1 MKNMDQNMSNWQ
13 TIRRVSDLPGPVQHD
28 LEQMNLADA
37 DEAFSSGC
45 VIKPGVASS
54 RLIWA
59 ALSADGKN
67 CVVHYECG
75 GFVHTYNV
83 RQYRVGITRADI
95 TLSTIVPHCYADLD
109 ELEAALQGILNDG

>member
-1 MKNMDQNMSNWQ
+1 MRNMDQNMSKWQ
-13 TIRRVSDLPGPVQHD
+13 TIHRVSDLPAPVQRD
-28 LEQMNLADA
+28 LVQMNLADA
-37 DEAFSSGC
+37 EEAFSSGC

-59 ALSADGKN
+59 ALSADSKI

-83 RQYRVGITRADI
+83 RQYKVGITTADL
-95 TLSTIVPHCYADLD
+95 TVSTIVPQCYADLD
-109 ELEAALQGILNDG
+109 ELKAAVEGKIG

>member
-1 MKNMDQNMSNWQ
+1 MKDMDPNMSKWR
-13 TIRRVSDLPGPVQHD
+13 TISRVSDLPAPVQND

-59 ALSADGKN
+59 ALSADGKL

-83 RQYRVGITRADI
+83 RQYKVGITRAEVM
-95 TLSTIVPHCYADLD
+95 LSTIVPQGYADID
-109 ELEAALQGILNDG
+109 ELEAALKGKIAER